1 MFLAHSKKSM
11 ANDHSHVPRALFA
24 AIAVLIAGS
33 TLLTYAFGVRVIRM
47 REAASGQRHLIAEI
61 QTVLSTM
68 VDAETGQRGF
78 VITGDESYLQ
88 VYEDA
93 LRRLPQDFGSLAS
106 GDGSEISLPEIS
118 ALRRLANAKLTEL
131 RSVIEAR
138 RTSGFEAAAELIKTG
153 AGKQKM
159 NELREVFGRLI
170 ARHQELLEEE
180 TKIADRATRTRT
192 AVFISCGLASLL
204 FVGWSYRR
212 IGSVLA
218 EREAA
223 RHDAE
228 EQRAQAQ
235 RQKEY
240 LAVTLASIGD
250 CVIVADP
257 EGRITFMNSIA
268 EKTTGWS
275 MAEAQTMPAAEV
287 FHIINEETRQPVEG
301 PVAKVLKLGVVIG
314 LANHTLLV
322 RKDGTELPIDD
333 SGAPIRDEQGHLH
346 GVVLVFRDFSEHRK
360 NAAEMRAA
368 REAAEAAS
376 SAKDKFLAMLS
387 HELRTP
393 LAPVL
398 TMLNLWENS
407 DDVPAAL
414 KPDVQMLRR
423 NVELEARIIDDLLDM
438 TRIARGMIA
447 ITTETTNVH
456 DLIRYLVTMLRS
468 NINDKRLA
476 VSLQLEAPRPH
487 VHTDA
492 SRLQQILWNILNNAI
507 KFSDAAGSLTVAT
520 ANDSLGN
527 LRIEVVD
534 TGIGMAPGT
543 LDRLFD
549 PFEQADR
556 SYRNPGLGL
565 GLAISRGLVDLLGGK
580 LVADSKGLGQGSTFT
595 ITFPATDPPLSHGV
609 DGNGVASTAPP
620 PPLHILLVEDHDD
633 TARALVRLL
642 ATRGH
647 QVEVASN
654 VATAADAVKGHTFD
668 LVICDIGLP
677 DGTGFDIVQKIRR
690 TSATPVLALSGFG
703 NTEDVAKAKEAG
715 FDAHLTKPVNF
726 RRLEATIW
734 QLTSRR

>member
-1 MFLAHSKKSM
+1 M
-11 ANDHSHVPRALFA
+11 ASEHSHVPRALFA
-24 AIAVLIAGS
+24 AIAALIVGS
-33 TLLTYAFGVRVIRM
+33 TVLTYAFGIRVVRM
-47 REAASGQRHLIAEI
+47 REAAAAQRDLIAEI
-61 QTVLSTM
+61 ESVLSTL

-93 LRRLPQDFGSLAS
+93 LRRLPEDLGTVADANRADLSP
-106 GDGSEISLPEIS
+106 PEMS
-118 ALRRLANAKLTEL
+118 MLRRLARAKLTEL
-131 RSVIEAR
+131 QSAIDTR
-138 RTSGFEAAAELIKTG
+138 RTSGFEAAAELVKSGT
-153 AGKQKM
+153 GKQKM
-159 NELREVFGRLI
+159 DEVRAMVGSLV
-170 ARHQELLEEE
+170 ARQQELLDLE
-180 TKIADRATRTRT
+180 TQVADRATLTRT
-192 AVFISCGLASLL
+192 GVFIACGLACLI
-204 FVGWSYRR
+204 FVGWSYRH

-223 RHDAE
+223 QREAE
-228 EQRAQAQ
+228 EQRALAQ

-250 CVIVADP
+250 CVIVTDP
-257 EGRITFMNSIA
+257 AGRITFLNSIA
-268 EKTTGWS
+268 EETTGWS
-275 MAEAQTMPAAEV
+275 LTDAQGRPAVEV
-287 FHIINEETRQPVEG
+287 FHIINEDTRQPVES
-301 PVAKVLKLGVVIG
+301 PVEKVLKLGVVIG
-314 LANHTLLV
+314 LANHTLLI

-333 SGAPIRDEQGHLH
+333 SGAPIRDDEGHLH
-346 GVVLVFRDFSEHRK
+346 GVVLVFRDFTEHRR
-360 NAAEMRAA
+360 NAAQMREA

-398 TMLNLWENS
+398 TTLNLWENS
-407 DDVPAAL
+407 DDIPAAI

-447 ITTETTNVH
+447 ITEETANVH
-456 DLIRYLVTMLRS
+456 DLISYLVTMLRS
-468 NINDKRLA
+468 NITDKRLD
-476 VSLQLEAPRPH
+476 VSLRLEAARPH
-487 VHTDA
+487 LRTDA

-507 KFSDAAGSLTVAT
+507 KFSGSAGSLTIT
-520 ANDSLGN
+520 TSNDSLDN

-534 TGIGMAPGT
+534 TGLGMAQET
-543 LDRLFD
+543 LDRLFN

-580 LVADSKGLGQGSTFT
+580 LVAASKGLGQGSTFT
-595 ITFPATDPPLSHGV
+595 ITFPTIDPPSSYG
-609 DGNGVASTAPP
+609 GNGDRAVSTAPQR
-620 PPLHILLVEDHDD
+620 PLRILLVEDHDD

-642 ATRGH
+642 STRKH
-647 QVEVASN
+647 QVEVASS
-654 VATAADAVKGHTFD
+654 VAAAAEAVSARAFD
-668 LVICDIGLP
+668 LLICDIGLP
-677 DGTGFDIVQKIRR
+677 DGTGFEIVQRIRK

-703 NTEDVAKAKEAG
+703 NTDDLAKAKAAG

-726 RRLEATIW
+726 QRLEATIW
-734 QLTSRR
+734 QLTSRREERAEG